1 MVKLATSKMDECRRR
16 VQNEMLGHR
25 RRKDDPLWKARR
37 LMTIADERLSE
48 EGRVK
53 RTGLLKAGDPRG
65 EVATAFHA
73 KEAVRELY
81 AHNDPELALEFVEA
95 LADDMDDQEQPIRS
109 APWAAPSSA
118 GDSRSP
124 PGTPVTSLTARPKR

>member
-1 MVKLATSKMDECRRR
+1 MAFATLNLSGPFRSVFDATVPNAIQVADPFHPVKLATQKMDECRRR
-16 VQNEMLGHR
+16 VQNETLGQR
-25 RRKDDPLWKARR
+25 GRMDDPLWQARR

-73 KEAVRELY
+73 K
-81 AHNDPELALEFVEA
+81 
-95 LADDMDDQEQPIRS
+95 
-109 APWAAPSSA
+109 
-118 GDSRSP
+118 
-124 PGTPVTSLTARPKR
+124 